1 MLELINNITVEI
13 KWCFLICFVPIIL
26 DYIIVR
32 IEEKVKGD
40 SFYE

>member
-1 MLELINNITVEI
+1 MLELINNIPEEI
-13 KWCFLICFVPIIL
+13 KWCFLGCFVPMML
-26 DYIIVR
+26 AYIIVR